1 MHCPACQAAM
11 LSLDFERALLPSR
24 ITANFCFACQ
34 VVWFDQHDCAQL
46 SPGGVLE
53 VFKAFNEHRS
63 DARNPLPELLDC
75 PRCNSRLALTHDL
88 QHTTHFSY
96 FRCPYGHGRLS
107 AFFQFLLEKN
117 FIRPVSGE
125 ELAALKAKVRTIQC
139 SNCGAP
145 VDLQN
150 SIACT
155 YCHTPI
161 SILDPDA
168 VTKAIGALATAEAN
182 RKAVNVDALGDAI
195 IMLHQQ
201 STPAAQTSDA
211 ILGADLVA
219 IGVGIVADLLR

>member
-1 MHCPACQAAM
+1 MDCPACRAAM
-11 LSLDFERALLPSR
+11 VSLDFERALLPSR
-24 ITANFCFACQ
+24 INANFCFPCQ
-34 VVWFDQHDCAQL
+34 LVWFDQHDCAQL

-53 VFKAFNEHRS
+53 VFKALNDHRS
-63 DARNPLPELLDC
+63 DARNALPALLDC
-75 PRCNSRLALTHDL
+75 PRCSSRLALTQDL

-96 FRCPYGHGRLS
+96 YRCPFGHGRLS
-107 AFFQFLLEKN
+107 AFLQFLLEKN

-150 SIACT
+150 SIACA

-168 VTKAIGALATAEAN
+168 VARAVGALATAEAN
-182 RKAVNVDALGDAI
+182 RKTVDVNALADALLLRPPPD
-195 IMLHQQ
+195 
-201 STPAAQTSDA
+201 S
-211 ILGADLVA
+211 GAHLPDNIPFGDLVA
-219 IGVGIVADLLR
+219 VGIGIVADLLH

>member
-1 MHCPACQAAM
+1 M

-24 ITANFCFACQ
+24 ISASFCFACQ

-46 SPGGVLE
+46 SPGSVLE
-53 VFKAFNEHRS
+53 VFKALNEHRLE
-63 DARNPLPELLDC
+63 ARNPLPELLDC
-75 PRCNSRLALTHDL
+75 PRCSTRLALTHDL

-96 FRCPYGHGRLS
+96 FRCPFGHGRLS
-107 AFFQFLLEKN
+107 SFLQFLLEKN

-125 ELAALKAKVRTIQC
+125 ELRALRAKVRTIQC

-150 SIACT
+150 SIACA

-168 VTKAIGALATAEAN
+168 VNKAVGALATAEAK
-182 RKAVNVDALGDAI
+182 RKTVDVLALADA
-195 IMLHQQ
+195 MLQQ
-201 STPAAQTSDA
+201 PPSATNS
-211 ILGADLVA
+211 LLVVDLVA
-219 IGVGIVADLLR
+219 VGIGIVADLLR

>member
-1 MHCPACQAAM
+1 M
-11 LSLDFERALLPSR
+11 LSLDFERALFPSR
-24 ITANFCFACQ
+24 ISANFCFACQ
-34 VVWFDQHDCAQL
+34 VAWFDQHDCAQL

-53 VFKAFNEHRS
+53 VFKALNQHRS
-63 DARNPLPELLDC
+63 EARNPLPELLDC

-96 FRCPYGHGRLS
+96 YRCPFGHGRLS
-107 AFFQFLLEKN
+107 AFLQFLLEKN

-150 SIACT
+150 SIACA

-168 VTKAIGALATAEAN
+168 VSKAVGELATAEAQ
-182 RKAVNVDALGDAI
+182 RKSVDVLALTDAI
-195 IMLHQQ
+195 
-201 STPAAQTSDA
+201 AQLRPPEARRA
-211 ILGADLVA
+211 ITDTLTADLVA
-219 IGVGIVADLLR
+219 VGIGIVADLLR

>member
-1 MHCPACQAAM
+1 M
-11 LSLDFERALLPSR
+11 LSLDFERSLLPSR
-24 ITANFCFACQ
+24 ISASFCFACQ

-53 VFKAFNEHRS
+53 VFKALNEHRLE
-63 DARNPLPELLDC
+63 ARNPLPELLNC
-75 PRCNSRLALTHDL
+75 PRCSTRLALTHDL

-96 FRCPYGHGRLS
+96 FRCPFGHGRLS
-107 AFFQFLLEKN
+107 SFLQFLLEKN

-125 ELAALKAKVRTIQC
+125 ELRALRAKVRTIQC

-150 SIACT
+150 SIACA

-168 VTKAIGALATAEAN
+168 VNKAVGALATAEAK
-182 RKAVNVDALGDAI
+182 RKTVDVLALADA
-195 IMLHQQ
+195 MLQQ
-201 STPAAQTSDA
+201 PPSATNS
-211 ILGADLVA
+211 LLVVDLVA
-219 IGVGIVADLLR
+219 VGIGIVADLLR

>member
-24 ITANFCFACQ
+24 ISASFCFACQ

-53 VFKAFNEHRS
+53 VFKALNEHRRE
-63 DARNPLPELLDC
+63 ARNALPELLDC
-75 PRCNSRLALTHDL
+75 PRCSTRLALTHDL

-96 FRCPYGHGRLS
+96 FRCPFGHGRLS
-107 AFFQFLLEKN
+107 AFLQFLLEKN

-145 VDLQN
+145 IDLQN
-150 SIACT
+150 SIACG

-168 VTKAIGALATAEAN
+168 VTKAVGVLASAEAN
-182 RKAVNVDALGDAI
+182 RKTIDVLALADAMLQRPPPEAGRGVTNSLLAV
-195 IMLHQQ
+195 
-201 STPAAQTSDA
+201 
-211 ILGADLVA
+211 DLVA
-219 IGVGIVADLLR
+219 VGIGIVADLLR